1 MKNRD
6 GFTIIEVI
14 IAVLLLSAGLLGLA
28 STAGTVTRMIGQG
41 QRFTAASM
49 LASERFEILRAL
61 ECDSMA
67 SGGSTNGNGRY
78 EVSWSVSSLN
88 GGAGREIDV
97 MVRSL
102 TGSGT
107 RIDTFSTVVAC
118 EL

>member
-14 IAVLLLSAGLLGLA
+14 IAVLLLSVGLLGLA

-41 QRFTAASM
+41 QRFTTASL
-49 LASERFEILRAL
+49 LASERFEIIRAQ
-61 ECDSMA
+61 ECDDMA
-67 SGGSTNGNGRY
+67 SGSGTSGTYNLN
-78 EVSWSVSSLN
+78 WTVSSLN
-88 GGAGREIDV
+88 GGAGRGISV
-97 MVRSL
+97 MIESR

-107 RIDTFSTVVAC
+107 RTDTFSTVIAC